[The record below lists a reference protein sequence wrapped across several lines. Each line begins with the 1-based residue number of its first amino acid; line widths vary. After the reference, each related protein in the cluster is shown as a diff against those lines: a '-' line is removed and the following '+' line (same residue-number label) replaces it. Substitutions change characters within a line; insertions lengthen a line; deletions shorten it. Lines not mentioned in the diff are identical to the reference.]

1 MDYSVLNTVF
11 SKTFTTNRR
20 IIRPF
25 LLISAVLKV
34 TQLSLE
40 AIHQQLEERN
50 FIAEKVRIVTV
61 EAMDPEVLAACTT
74 TKDETFYNSYMNVIY
89 CRGDRY
95 VLGYRCNE
103 ETIIDQAIIFKD
115 GKYYDPTL
123 QANGE
128 GEFKSYPFAVLAEFK
143 VFDMMTHAK
152 NNKDFPP
159 DVDFLYTRKK
169 HFKNVM
175 R

>member
-11 SKTFTTNRR
+11 SKTFTTNGR

-103 ETIIDQAIIFKD
+103 ATIIDQAIIFKD

>member
-1 MDYSVLNTVF
+1 MNYSVLNTVF
-11 SKTFTTNRR
+11 SKTFKTNRR
-20 IIRPF
+20 IILPF

-61 EAMDPEVLAACTT
+61 EAMDADLLAACTT
-74 TKDETFYNSYMNVIY
+74 AENETFYNSYMNVIY

-95 VLGYRCNE
+95 VLGFRCNE
-103 ETIIDQAIIFKD
+103 ETIIDQAIIFKN

-128 GEFKSYPFAVLAEFK
+128 FKPYPFAILAEFK
-143 VFDMMTHAK
+143 VFDMMNHAK

-159 DVDFLYTRKK
+159 DVDFLFTRKK